1 MSDIQLTQ
9 KQLYDFLTLVAIPNG
24 YPILITGAPGTGK
37 TDLATKAAHY
47 CQNDFMSLHPVVS
60 DPTDFKG
67 IPGIIPA
74 TADSPA
80 SAEFFPTT
88 ELRRLM
94 TATRPLVCLIDDIGQ
109 APAATQAAVMQLLLA
124 RQINGHK
131 ISDNVTFLAATNRR
145 QDRAGVTGIL
155 EPVKSRFYSIV
166 ELVVNP
172 DDWCRW
178 ALQQPNFPVEVIQF
192 IRFRPA
198 MLHDFQPSADL
209 VNTPSPRTVHNVA
222 RLLTAGLPKDLE
234 YPVIAGAAGSAFA
247 SEFLSFL
254 KIFRTLPN
262 PDAVL
267 LDPKNHEMP
276 TDPATLYALT
286 GALARKATPNNFD
299 SLTTIADRLTNE
311 LSAHGGAEFSVVLVK
326 DCLEITTPR
335 DENGNAKGPSPLTA
349 TKAFIQWATNHAD
362 LLL

>member
-1 MSDIQLTQ
+1 MSDIQLNA
-9 KQLYDFLTLVAIPNG
+9 KQLYQLLQTTIPAG
-24 YPILITGAPGTGK
+24 LPILVTGAPGIGK
-37 TDLATKAAHY
+37 TDIIKKAARAA
-47 CQNDFMSLHPVVS
+47 DAELIISHPVVS

-67 IPGIIPA
+67 LPGIVP
-74 TADSPA
+74 
-80 SAEFFPTT
+80 PTT
-88 ELRRLM
+88 EQSEPTAEFLPFGDLRTLM
-94 TATRPLVCLIDDIGQ
+94 SAKTPTVFFLDDLGQ
-109 APAATQAAVMQLLLA
+109 APAATQAAVMQLILA
-124 RQINGHK
+124 RQINGHR
-131 ISDNVTFLAATNRR
+131 ISNSVIFLAATNRR

-155 EPVKSRFYSIV
+155 EPVKSRFATIV
-166 ELVVNP
+166 ELVVDP
-172 DDWCRW
+172 DAWCQW
-178 ALQQPNFPVEVIQF
+178 AIQQPDFPVELLQF

-234 YPVIAGAAGSAFA
+234 YPVIAGAAGAAFA

>member
-1 MSDIQLTQ
+1 MSDVQLTQ
-9 KQLYDFLTLVAIPNG
+9 KQLYDFLALVAIPNR

-37 TDLATKAAHY
+37 TDLATKAANF
-47 CQNDFMSLHPVVS
+47 CQNDFMTLHPVVS

-74 TADSPA
+74 HGDSPA
-80 SAEFFPTT
+80 TAEFLPPAD
-88 ELRRLM
+88 LRRLM
-94 TATRPLVCLIDDIGQ
+94 NTEKPLVCLIDDIGQ
-109 APAATQAAVMQLLLA
+109 APMAVQAAVMQLLLA
-124 RQINGHK
+124 RQINGKK
-131 ISDNVTFLAATNRR
+131 ISDSVTFLAATNRR

-166 ELVVNP
+166 ELIVNP

-198 MLHDFQPSADL
+198 LLHDFQPSADL

-222 RLLTAGLPKDLE
+222 RLFSAGIPKDLE
-234 YPVIAGAAGSAFA
+234 FPVIAGAAGAAFA
-247 SEFLSFL
+247 SEFLAFL
-254 KIFRTLPN
+254 KVFRTLPN

-267 LDPKNHEMP
+267 LQPKTHELP

-326 DCLEITTPR
+326 DCLELTTPR
-335 DENGNAKGPSPLTA
+335 DENGDPKGPSPLTA
-349 TKAFIQWATNHAD
+349 TKAFISWATNHAD